1 MHLLNQTNA
10 TTASLEFQ
18 QMVRG
23 YAEGICQQ
31 QSVAPLNAAI
41 HPDDQM
47 LLHSLG
53 HHQNSDVALSQ
64 YYAISLQQ
72 FYAAHQII
80 KNFFDPSDPSLKIL
94 DFACGYGRLLRLLT
108 TQIPARQIWASEIQ
122 ADAVAY
128 VAKQFGVHG
137 MQSFAN
143 PVDFLPESISTDRE
157 STDASHQTC
166 DTPDKF
172 DFIWVASLFSHLPEP
187 LFHGW
192 LQKLTSLLTPRG
204 VLCFS
209 IRDQSLLS
217 PEKAMPE
224 SGILYFGISE
234 TTPLADEIYGTTYVS
249 EDFVKGSIERAT
261 KLAHPYFRLPK
272 SLAHEQ
278 DLYVVARNSEISL
291 APFSDFKRGAWGWA
305 DLCTLS
311 NDGVLHLEGW
321 AASLD
326 DGVLDEVIV
335 LIDGCEFPCITGLPR
350 ADVAAVFGDPRL
362 NNAGWTFTQNLADKP
377 QQVPIRIEARSR
389 ACERALLFVGKVF
402 TQHAQPASC

>member
-1 MHLLNQTNA
+1 MLNQSNA

-18 QMVRG
+18 QMVRS
-23 YAEGICQQ
+23 YAESICNQ
-31 QSVAPLNAAI
+31 QSVAPLNANI

-53 HHQNSDVALSQ
+53 HHQNSDIALSQ

-80 KNFFDPSDPSLKIL
+80 KTFFDPNDPSLKIL

-122 ADAVAY
+122 TDAVAY
-128 VAKQFGVHG
+128 VTERLGVHG
-137 MQSFAN
+137 LQSFPN
-143 PVDFLPESISTDRE
+143 PAEFLPDRTALDVES
-157 STDASHQTC
+157 
-166 DTPDKF
+166 PDKF

-192 LQKLTSLLTPRG
+192 MQKLTSLLTPRG

-209 IRDQSLLS
+209 IRDQALLS
-217 PEKAMPE
+217 PEKTMPE
-224 SGILYFGISE
+224 SGFLYFSISE
-234 TTPLADEIYGTTYVS
+234 ITPLADEIYGTTYVS
-249 EDFVKGSIERAT
+249 EDFVKSAIARVTKAT
-261 KLAHPYFRLPK
+261 HPYFRLPK

-278 DLYVVARNSEISL
+278 DLYVVARDSEISL
-291 APFSDFKRGAWGWA
+291 APLSGFRRGAWGWA

-311 NDGVLHLEGW
+311 IDGVLQLEGW

-326 DGVLDEVIV
+326 DGVLDDVTV
-335 LIDGCEFPCITGLPR
+335 LIDGSLLHCVTGLPR

-362 NNAGWTFTQNLADKP
+362 SHAGWTLTHLIAGAP
-377 QQVPIRIEARSR
+377 SRVRICIEARSH
-389 ACERALLFVGKVF
+389 AGERALLFSGEVVVPHSTDGAKN
-402 TQHAQPASC
+402 